1 MASDFPLASCVFS
14 YASTSKFRASL
25 CSILLTSLLF
35 YHFLRSIAIS
45 ENCSSS
51 YNILNNLIPGAVF
64 VFWGKLLD
72 IISLPLDGIVECI
85 FVYYFLGMIISRMG
99 SLVIEEAFKKLK
111 WIKYTPKAEYV
122 AAVKKDARIESLLE
136 TSNMYRTCAGL
147 FLTLGIVK
155 VYSTLVGLLA
165 IPKQVT
171 IWLVVI
177 VLFVLFSSSFVK
189 QTKHIVSRVDT
200 ANKSKGDK

>member
-1 MASDFPLASCVFS
+1 ME
-14 YASTSKFRASL
+14 
-25 CSILLTSLLF
+25 SLLEK
-35 YHFLRSIAIS
+35 L
-45 ENCSSS
+45 SS